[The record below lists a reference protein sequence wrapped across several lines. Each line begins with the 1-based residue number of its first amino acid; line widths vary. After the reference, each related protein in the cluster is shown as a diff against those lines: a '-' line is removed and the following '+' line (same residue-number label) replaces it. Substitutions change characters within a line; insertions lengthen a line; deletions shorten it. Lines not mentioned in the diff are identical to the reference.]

1 MAALRAIRSLISM
14 NLPHGSRALLC
25 VAFGA
30 MLSAGCTRIVD
41 HQGAIL
47 EDQLVAAVQPGVD
60 TRDSVIGTLGR
71 PSFVG
76 QFDQHD
82 WYYVSRETRQLAFN
96 MPHPSQQTVLHVR
109 FDDAGNVQSVNRTG
123 LELASNISPSN
134 DKTPTLGSH
143 RSLFQELFGNI
154 GAVGQQGQHA
164 PTTDNPNGN

>member
-1 MAALRAIRSLISM
+1 MT
-14 NLPHGSRALLC
+14 LPYGSRAMLG
-25 VAFGA
+25 VALGA
-30 MLSAGCTRIVD
+30 MLCAGCTRIVD

-47 EDQLVAAVQPGVD
+47 DDQLVAAVQPGVD
-60 TRDSVIGTLGR
+60 TRDSVVGTLGR

-82 WYYVSRETRQLAFN
+82 WYYVSRNTRQLAFN
-96 MPHPSQQTVLHVR
+96 MPRPYEQTVLHVH

-123 LELASNISPSN
+123 IELVAHISPSS

-164 PTTDNPNGN
+164 PTTDNPNGS